1 MLGQRRYDYRGI
13 VASLLRVSIDR
24 FAEISAE
31 IHFGD
36 IGEILREIS
45 LRLLLVMTAALIY
58 RARYVT
64 ILASII
70 VLVNVR

>member
-13 VASLLRVSIDR
+13 AASLLRVSIDR